1 MKIND
6 LIALIV
12 TSIISVIAY
21 LSSNN
26 WVIFGIVFVLY
37 IASYFL
43 FIRKKTIIYSKR
55 IKRIHSCYHFINSF
69 VITMSVQHSLEES
82 YLNAIKIN
90 DIDLRDVTDG
100 IEENSIS
107 EQIEYLK
114 TYFNLA
120 LYKVFLNVLRVYQ
133 DQGGSILTVSEN
145 LLKES
150 TRVERSLRESTRITN
165 KKLVEFVLLWS
176 ISFGI
181 LLFMRFGISDF
192 YYDMLKSN
200 VFVVMLVLF
209 FVFALGSVVIFVNR
223 CTKVAIKEDYE

>member
-12 TSIISVIAY
+12 TSIISIIAY

-37 IASYFL
+37 IACYFL
-43 FIRKKTIIYSKR
+43 FIRKKTIMYSKR

-100 IEENSIS
+100 IEENPIS

-165 KKLVEFVLLWS
+165 KKLIEFVLLWS
-176 ISFGI
+176 ISLGI

-192 YYDMLKSN
+192 YHDMLKSN

-209 FVFALGSVVIFVNR
+209 FVFALGSVVIFVSR